1 MAVIPLTLTI
11 SLVLVLTFVAF
22 FVREQKRGSR
32 GGAERDSLLPLAD
45 EVRTPV
51 PARVASDPAAPR
63 RS

>member
-22 FVREQKRGSR
+22 FLREQKRGSR
-32 GGAERDSLLPLAD
+32 GGAERDSLLPLAE

-51 PARVASDPAAPR
+51 PVRVRPGPAEARR
-63 RS
+63 G